1 MTFTTE
7 MTPAQMKRDLAER
20 MIELIVHD
28 EAFRT
33 NIVDDPLQAM
43 KDANLVE
50 DHDTL
55 VDAVATDP
63 QAQSFAAFGLGLT
76 KLAGA
81 EDEVVYPTWV
91 LGPTCSAK
99 P

>member
-1 MTFTTE
+1 MPFTSD

-20 MIELIVHD
+20 MIALIVSD
-28 EAFRT
+28 ESFRK

-43 KDANLVE
+43 KDADLVD
-50 DHDTL
+50 DHDAL

-63 QAQSFAAFGLGLT
+63 QAQTYAAFGLGLT
-76 KLAGA
+76 KLAGS
-81 EDEVVYPTWV
+81 EGDVVYPTWV
-91 LGPTCSAK
+91 LGPTCSAR